1 MRKQWFVQSIL
12 LIFLISFIAL
22 GVKYISILKK
32 KDSINGV
39 ITTCDSVT
47 PVAGEWVKDKVKS
60 GSKR

>member
-47 PVAGEWVKDKVKS
+47 PVVGE
-60 GSKR
+60 